1 MLLDHMWSVIT
12 AIFPKVFKCSLL
24 CYFEATDLYQ
34 DTDIKAAFTL
44 PACLPNKFM
53 FSFRCI

>member
-24 CYFEATDLYQ
+24 YYFEATDLYQ
-34 DTDIKAAFTL
+34 DTDGYKSRIYV
-44 PACLPNKFM
+44 ACMPTK
-53 FSFRCI
+53 